1 MMIMKKLLPFAFMLI
16 VVSGVYAQDR
26 QTNETNPSLIF
37 SIGYVP
43 KSEYQA
49 IKFGVTVND
58 LVYQRFGLYASLEPG
73 IDTDYFFNTWGV
85 TGRVYENL
93 YLWAGID
100 LFTKHGLINKGFDGR
115 KEVGLTYVPHPNIA
129 LMPGYSFSVGFTMQV
144 GFRIPLMYVAN

>member
-1 MMIMKKLLPFAFMLI
+1 MLCI
-16 VVSGVYAQDR
+16 VTGVYAQER
-26 QTNETNPSLIF
+26 ENMEAPTSLIF

-43 KSEYQA
+43 KAEYQA
-49 IKFGVTVND
+49 MKFGVTVND
-58 LVYQRFGLYASLEPG
+58 LVFQRFGMYTSFEPG

-93 YLWAGID
+93 YLWAGMD
-100 LFTKHGLINKGFDGR
+100 LFTKHGLINKGFGGR
-115 KEVGLTYVPHPNIA
+115 KEFGLTYVPHPNIA